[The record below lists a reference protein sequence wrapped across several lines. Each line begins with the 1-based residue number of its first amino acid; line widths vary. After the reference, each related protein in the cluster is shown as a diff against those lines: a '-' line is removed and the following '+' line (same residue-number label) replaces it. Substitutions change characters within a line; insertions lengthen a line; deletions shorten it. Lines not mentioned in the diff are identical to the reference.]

1 MDTKAVTRAAKHQED
16 VEAAQVRERARLAA
30 LRLEQE
36 AAAAAAGGSGTGT
49 TTTTAPAPGA
59 AAAGG
64 AGGGSSSS
72 SSGGGGGG
80 GGAGASGVPELERD
94 ELGAHFIAA
103 EVAEVRAKLP
113 REGQRERLRSATP
126 DSVQVVISASRVR
139 CVLLKAFFPAGYP
152 ATPLAL
158 ELEALA
164 APPPGS
170 SSGSSG
176 SVRLSPVLVAKLQA
190 ALEAEARKHAGGR
203 QVLHAVHW
211 LSDCL
216 HANRLA
222 AAYDEIQ
229 VLRSAAAAAA
239 ADPAASTS
247 SSTTGSNSSN
257 SSSTTSSSN
266 NSNSSSSPSSASGL
280 GCSLELKAVKE
291 KSGVVEVVLR
301 AGAYFLDL
309 RCVLPEAYPD
319 AGVELHT
326 AATNLPADLL
336 TSSLAGAADL
346 VRRLAEPPPALVR
359 VEVARAGA
367 GTGGGSG
374 SSSAASSASA
384 TPQRRRGGGGGQ
396 QTLHSEAKAA
406 ALAAAAQ
413 EGAAAREAARAAA
426 AAAHEPR
433 PSLWP
438 AVCYMG
444 SRCVGLLCEG
454 RCVAC
459 GKWLLPRDPAQLEQV
474 PAGMRL
480 LRLVT
485 CGHFFHHK
493 CIEGLLA
500 EPPFGR
506 DGCPVSG
513 CGERISH
520 HRLVTEPQVLEARWA
535 GRQARRREIEDAA
548 SILGL

>member
-1 MDTKAVTRAAKHQED
+1 MDESTRDAKAVARAAKHQED

-30 LRLEQE
+30 LRLEGE
-36 AAAAAAGGSGTGT
+36 AAAAAA
-49 TTTTAPAPGA
+49 
-59 AAAGG
+59 AAAGRAHTSG
-64 AGGGSSSS
+64 AALASTSTGNGTSSGKTAAAP
-72 SSGGGGGG
+72 GGGGGV
-80 GGAGASGVPELERD
+80 APERERD
-94 ELGAHFIAA
+94 ELEAQFISS

-113 REGQRERLRSATP
+113 REGQRERLRSATE
-126 DSVQVVISASRVR
+126 DCVQVVISASRVR
-139 CVLLKAFFPAGYP
+139 SVLLKAFFPTGYP

-170 SSGSSG
+170 S
-176 SVRLSPVLVAKLQA
+176 
-190 ALEAEARKHAGGR
+190 GG
-203 QVLHAVHW
+203 
-211 LSDCL
+211 
-216 HANRLA
+216 
-222 AAYDEIQ
+222 
-229 VLRSAAAAAA
+229 
-239 ADPAASTS
+239 
-247 SSTTGSNSSN
+247 
-257 SSSTTSSSN
+257 
-266 NSNSSSSPSSASGL
+266 SSSSSSGL
-280 GCSLELKAVKE
+280 GCSLELKTVKE
-291 KSGVVEVVLR
+291 KSGLVEVVLR
-301 AGAYFLDL
+301 AGGGGGGTGTGGGYFLDL
-309 RCVLPEAYPD
+309 RCVVPEAYPD
-319 AGVELHT
+319 AGVELH
-326 AATNLPADLL
+326 AAGSNLPADLL

-346 VRRLAEPPPALVR
+346 VRRLAEPPPAVVR
-359 VEVARAGA
+359 VDVARAGA
-367 GTGGGSG
+367 GTGCSNPGSG

-384 TPQRRRGGGGGQ
+384 TPQRRRGAAAQ
-396 QTLHSEAKAA
+396 QTAHSQAKAA

-433 PSLWP
+433 PSLWA
-438 AVCYMG
+438 AVSYLG

-459 GKWLLPRDPAQLEQV
+459 GKRLLPTDPAKQDQV
-474 PAGMRL
+474 PPGMHL

-506 DGCPVSG
+506 DGCPVPG

-520 HRLVTEPQVLEARWA
+520 HHLVTEPQVLEARWA

>member
-1 MDTKAVTRAAKHQED
+1 MDDIQAKAVARAAKHQEE

-30 LRLEQE
+30 LRLEEDEQ
-36 AAAAAAGGSGTGT
+36 AAAAGRHG
-49 TTTTAPAPGA
+49 APAAAATGA

-64 AGGGSSSS
+64 P
-72 SSGGGGGG
+72 SGGGP
-80 GGAGASGVPELERD
+80 AGALELEARD
-94 ELGAHFIAA
+94 ELEARFIAN
-103 EVAEVRAKLP
+103 EVAEVRSKLLPP
-113 REGQRERLRSATP
+113 REGQQQQQQRERLRSATT
-126 DSVQVVISASRVR
+126 DSVQVVIAASRVR
-139 CVLLKAFFPAGYP
+139 SVLLKAFFPAGYP

-170 SSGSSG
+170 SNSSS
-176 SVRLSPVLVAKLQA
+176 SVRLSPVLVGKLQA
-190 ALEAEARKHAGGR
+190 ALEAEVRKHAGGR

-229 VLRSAAAAAA
+229 QLRAAAAATTA
-239 ADPAASTS
+239 AATTPTSTSAIANNNNNNTSASASTS
-247 SSTTGSNSSN
+247 TGTST
-257 SSSTTSSSN
+257 
-266 NSNSSSSPSSASGL
+266 SASGSV
-280 GCSLELKAVKE
+280 GCALELRGVKE
-291 KSGVVEVVLR
+291 KSGVVEVLLR
-301 AGAYFLDL
+301 AGGYHLDL
-309 RCVLPEAYPD
+309 RCVVPEAYPD
-319 AGVELHT
+319 AGVELH
-326 AATNLPADLL
+326 AAAGSNLPPDLL
-336 TSSLAGAADL
+336 SASLAGAADL
-346 VRRLAEPPPALVR
+346 VRRLAEPPPPAVR

-367 GTGGGSG
+367 GTGRSSNAGSG

-384 TPQRRRGGGGGQ
+384 TPQRRRGGGGQ
-396 QTLHSEAKAA
+396 QTVHSEAKAA

-433 PSLWP
+433 PSLWA
-438 AVCYMG
+438 AVSYLG

-459 GKWLLPRDPAQLEQV
+459 GKRLLPSDPAKQDQV
-474 PAGMRL
+474 PPGMHL

-493 CIEGLLA
+493 CIEGFLA

-506 DGCPVSG
+506 DGCPVPG
-513 CGERISH
+513 CGERVSH
-520 HRLVTEPQVLEARWA
+520 HKLVTEPQVLEARWA